1 MRWMGG
7 LLFCVVLLSC
17 AAPQVLWVVDS
28 LQAPVLGEEFSQQ
41 LSYVERES
49 GYRIKTTAY
58 SFRENDRFVLDKELS
73 EGTYP
78 YVVVSPYV
86 ALELEA
92 LEVRFPGVT
101 FLCMDAPEHFSPH
114 PNVWGISFDPVPAL
128 KEAFHRWE
136 QYRLSRIPNDKKL
149 LILGKEDLPFFREL
163 GFEESSPGV
172 RIVLIPKGEAEET
185 IRKNLRRELAEPVD
199 LVVVWAGK
207 AGSLALEMLSGMENR
222 TPVGVLGLEVHRF
235 PRIKDYP
242 FVVSLQKD
250 YLGAL
255 LQILSARSS
264 IPTRFPYR
272 VFLP

>member
-7 LLFCVVLLSC
+7 LLFSLILLSC

-58 SFRENDRFVLDKELS
+58 SFRENDRFVLEKELS

-101 FLCMDAPEHFSPH
+101 FLCMDAPRTLFSSSKC
-114 PNVWGISFDPVPAL
+114 VG
-128 KEAFHRWE
+128 
-136 QYRLSRIPNDKKL
+136 
-149 LILGKEDLPFFREL
+149 DLFRS
-163 GFEESSPGV
+163 GSSPEGGFPSMGTV
-172 RIVLIPKGEAEET
+172 PPLQNPK
-185 IRKNLRRELAEPVD
+185 R
-199 LVVVWAGK
+199 
-207 AGSLALEMLSGMENR
+207 
-222 TPVGVLGLEVHRF
+222 
-235 PRIKDYP
+235 
-242 FVVSLQKD
+242 
-250 YLGAL
+250 
-255 LQILSARSS
+255 
-264 IPTRFPYR
+264 
-272 VFLP
+272 